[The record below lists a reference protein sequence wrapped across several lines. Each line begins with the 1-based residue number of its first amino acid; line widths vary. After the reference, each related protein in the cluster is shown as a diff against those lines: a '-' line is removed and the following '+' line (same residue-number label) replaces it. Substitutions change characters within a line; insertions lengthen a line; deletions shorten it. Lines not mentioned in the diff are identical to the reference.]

1 MSESHAQESLERR
14 EREQRD
20 FRRRLAAS
28 AVAHGLVVLALAFN
42 PAPPA
47 RPLAVTAIT
56 VDLVAAE
63 PAKPA
68 PARKAAPALRPPP
81 PKKKIVLPKTPK
93 PLPKK
98 PAKVKPVPKP
108 KARPKPRPPELDYE
122 DALDKL
128 RHELGEETPQP
139 QAVSE
144 ADDTIE
150 AMGESTGS
158 ADGAAGVRA
167 DAWTISVIRHV
178 RSGYITPQDFRGRNL
193 VTRVCVL
200 VDSGGNILGT
210 PTVGGSSGD
219 PFFDDNAVRATERAN
234 PLPAPPGGWLDFCFQ
249 FFVDQ

>member
-47 RPLAVTAIT
+47 RPLALTAIT
-56 VDLVAAE
+56 VDLVAAV
-63 PAKPA
+63 PATPA

-128 RHELGEETPQP
+128 RDELGEETPQP

-158 ADGAAGVRA
+158 AASGAVM
-167 DAWTISVIRHV
+167 DAWSLSVSRHV
-178 RSGYITPQDFRGRNL
+178 RAGYITPPDFRGRYL
-193 VTRVCVL
+193 ATRVCVL
-200 VDSGGNILGT
+200 VGAGGNILGT
-210 PTVGGSSGD
+210 ATVGGSSGD

-234 PLPAPPGGWLDFCFQ
+234 PLPPPPGGGREVCFT
-249 FFVDQ
+249 FLGDDS